1 MQESSRLPKTRT
13 NFANDGTI
21 SEKQDMLQEINQ
33 QLLSNEHTL
42 TLGQVMHLALDL
54 KQYVVCRVSP
64 SNEPTHPQASPFD
77 VGLIAIDYH
86 MVVIPMNV
94 GKNIME
100 DVLLDGG

>member
-13 NFANDGTI
+13 NFADDGTI
-21 SEKQDMLQEINQ
+21 NEKQDMLQEINQ

-42 TLGQVMHLALDL
+42 TLGQVMHLAPNL
-54 KQYVVCRVSP
+54 KQYVDSRVFP
-64 SNEPTHPQASPFD
+64 SSELTHPQASPFD
-77 VGLIAIDYH
+77 VGLIAINYH
-86 MVVIPMNV
+86 MVVIPMHV